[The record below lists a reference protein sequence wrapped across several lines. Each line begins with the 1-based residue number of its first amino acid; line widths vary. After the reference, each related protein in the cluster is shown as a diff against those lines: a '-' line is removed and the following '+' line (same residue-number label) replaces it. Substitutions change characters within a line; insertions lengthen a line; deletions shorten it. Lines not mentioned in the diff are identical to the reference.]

1 MNRTPGLRAALLAAT
16 AALAGL
22 PALTQPARAQSAES
36 RMNAIQGQIRT
47 LNAELARVRRDMAAK
62 DAAVRS
68 AQEDASRAR
77 TTAERTQAAVANLPM
92 PPGFKPGD
100 GRPNGPG
107 IGLYPAHPEYKSPK
121 TDFTSLNSSPVSAS
135 DQEAGA
141 TGHKGEFHL
150 GGLTI
155 QLGGFL
161 EGAAVYRT
169 RNEVTDI
176 ASNFNTGI
184 PLRQNPQYH
193 EGEFRES
200 ARQSRFAILMHGDI
214 DANQRVGGYAELDL
228 QGAAPTANSNETNSY
243 NPRIRQAYLAY
254 DNDAIGLHVLA
265 GQAWSLATMF
275 KAGVTPRQENLPL
288 VIDQQYVPGFS
299 WTRQPQFRIAK
310 DFGEG
315 KYWLAASIE
324 SPQTVYSTSAA
335 NGTGV
340 DFGTANYQNPGIST
354 LTPGQNYSTD
364 VAPDVI
370 VKAAADPGWGHYE
383 LYGLARF
390 FSDRVSNN
398 NNGHGNTRL
407 AGGIGGGV
415 ILPLLHNVDFEAR
428 GLAGYGIGRYGTSQL
443 PDATINRNG
452 APAPLPAV
460 HALVG
465 VVAHPVPSLDLYGY
479 VGTEQTGRKFFNAGG
494 KAYGYGNPLF
504 SNAGCDIELSTASCT
519 AATSGIVQGTLGYWW
534 RFLQGD
540 FGTVQTGLQYSYT
553 RRSIF
558 RGVTGPGGTGNAG
571 TDDNMV
577 FLSLRYLPFQ

>member
-1 MNRTPGLRAALLAAT
+1 MLRSPSLRAALLAAT
-16 AALAGL
+16 ATLITS
-22 PALTQPARAQSAES
+22 PAWAQADS
-36 RMNAIQGQIRT
+36 RINSIQAQIHA

-62 DAAVRS
+62 DAAVRA

-77 TTAERTQAAVANLPM
+77 ATAEQTQTTVANLPL
-92 PPGFKPGD
+92 PNGFKPGN
-100 GRPNGPG
+100 GRPAPPS
-107 IGLYPAHPEYKSPK
+107 IGLYAAHPEYPSPK
-121 TDFTSLNSSPVSAS
+121 TDWTSLNSSPVSAS

-150 GGLTI
+150 GGITL
-155 QLGGFL
+155 QLGGFV
-161 EGAAVYRT
+161 EGAGVFRS

-184 PLRQNPQYH
+184 PLRQSPQYH
-193 EGEFRES
+193 EGETRFS
-200 ARQSRFAILMHGDI
+200 ARQSRFAILMHGDVNR
-214 DANQRVGGYAELDL
+214 DEHVAAYAELDL
-228 QGAAPTANSNETNSY
+228 QGAAGTANSNETNSY
-243 NPRIRQAYLAY
+243 NPRIRQAYFTY
-254 DNDAIGLHVLA
+254 DNDAIGIHALA
-265 GQAWSLATMF
+265 GQAWSLATMY

-310 DFGEG
+310 DFGG
-315 KYWLAASIE
+315 KYWLAASLE
-324 SPQTVYSTSAA
+324 SPQTVYSTNAA

-340 DFGTANYQNPGIST
+340 DFGTANFQNAGIST

-364 VAPDVI
+364 IAPDVI
-370 VKAAADPGWGHYE
+370 VKFAADPGWGHYE
-383 LYGLARF
+383 LFGLGRF
-390 FSDRVSNN
+390 FSDRVAAN
-398 NNGHGNTRL
+398 NNGHGNTRF
-407 AGGIGGGV
+407 AGGIGGGM
-415 ILPLLHNVDFEAR
+415 ILPVVDKYLDIEAR

-443 PDATINRNG
+443 PDATIGRNG

-465 VVAHPVPSLDLYGY
+465 VVGHPNPKLDVYGY
-479 VGTEQTGRKFFNAGG
+479 VGTEQTGRKTFNAGG

-504 SNAGCDIELSTASCT
+504 SNAGCDIEASTATCT
-519 AATSGIVQGTLGYWW
+519 GNTSGIVQGTLGYWW

-558 RGVTGPGGTGNAG
+558 KGVTGPGGTGNAG

-577 FLSLRYLPFQ
+577 FLSVRYLPFQ